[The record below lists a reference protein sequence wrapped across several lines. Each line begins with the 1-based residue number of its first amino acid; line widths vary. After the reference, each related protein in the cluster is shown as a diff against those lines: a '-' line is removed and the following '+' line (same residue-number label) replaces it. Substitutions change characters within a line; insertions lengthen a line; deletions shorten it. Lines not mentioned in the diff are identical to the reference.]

1 LKSANC
7 KEEQRLKMCSSNS
20 QKICFEKLFSFF
32 NLHQAATILTGVTLL
47 LEVEVSTDR
56 GVL

>member
-1 LKSANC
+1 
-7 KEEQRLKMCSSNS
+7 MCSSNS